1 MHLLIGQ
8 EKPCFQKMGRAAR
21 LIMAC
26 WLNGSFAKCEQTPRY
41 GPRPRGKRRDSTIIV
56 LFRGVH
62 PPKPQRSHK
71 TTTDGTFPIHTYVD
85 QILRG
90 AKPGDLPVQTPT
102 KYETVRNSKTVKN
115 LGLIASEALLVAA
128 DEIIE

>member
-1 MHLLIGQ
+1 
-8 EKPCFQKMGRAAR
+8 MGRAAR

-26 WLNGSFAKCEQTPRY
+26 WLNGSFAKCEQTPRH
-41 GPRPRGKRRDSTIIV
+41 GLRPRRKQRDSTIMV

-71 TTTDGTFPIHTYVD
+71 TTTDGTFPVHTHVD

-102 KYETVRNSKTVKN
+102 KYETVLNSKTVKN
-115 LGLIASEALLVAA
+115 LDLIAPEALLVAA